1 MNKENECEIVQD
13 LLLNYEDGV
22 LHKSTEEF
30 VKKHIETCENC
41 QKRLKEI
48 KQDIEDMQEQ
58 EEQEKEIDYLKK
70 INKKINVKK
79 ILIIIISTMLA
90 IIIILNVAVFINYNN
105 MKEQLGNFKI
115 FLSDDITNEELKN
128 IEKVIKTIDDKAE
141 IQYVSKEEVLDET
154 KEKFS
159 SKENLIEQYE
169 QNNPFRAYY
178 IVKTDYIEK
187 LQEELKDVK
196 GVSNTSSLIHLNPYE
211 LFIGTIAKKL
221 TSK

>member
-22 LHKSTEEF
+22 LHKSTEDF
-30 VKKHIETCENC
+30 VKKHIATCENC
-41 QKRLKEI
+41 KRRLKEI
-48 KQDIEDMQEQ
+48 KQDIEHMQEQ

-79 ILIIIISTMLA
+79 ILLIIISTMLA

-128 IEKVIKTIDDKAE
+128 IEEVIKNIDDKAE

-169 QNNPFRAYY
+169 QNNPFMAYY
-178 IVKTDYIEK
+178 IVKTDFIEK